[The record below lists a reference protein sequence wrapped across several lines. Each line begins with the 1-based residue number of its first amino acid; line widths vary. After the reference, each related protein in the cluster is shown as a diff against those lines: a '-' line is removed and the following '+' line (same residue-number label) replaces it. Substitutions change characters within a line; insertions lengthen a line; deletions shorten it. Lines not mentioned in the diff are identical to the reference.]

1 MKMFIV
7 TYNWNGAAL
16 KEEVPTENPKRAE
29 ELFLQ
34 KIHGNYDLDTLNKV
48 AFHIIS
54 IDVEKD

>member
-16 KEEVPTENPKRAE
+16 KEEVPAENPKRAE

-48 AFHIIS
+48 SFHIIS
-54 IDVEKD
+54 IDIEKD